1 MSHRAILLWFAALT
15 IFALVSRAQVRGGGP
30 DRCSFDGAVIEPI
43 HRVDLMEETTP
54 TASFCSI
61 ACALAWPAHP
71 ATAPHPAWWRV
82 RDEVT
87 GLPLDASRATFVAS
101 RIVTVPARSER
112 IHVFADP
119 TAAMGHCV
127 QFGGARIA
135 DPFLPPVAGDSDE

>member
-1 MSHRAILLWFAALT
+1 MSHRSILLWFAALT
-15 IFALVSRAQVRGGGP
+15 IFAVVSRAQVRGGGP

-54 TASFCSI
+54 SASFCSI
-61 ACALAWPAHP
+61 ACALDWPARP
-71 ATAPHPAWWRV
+71 PPAPHRNWWRV

-87 GLPLDASRATFVAS
+87 GLPVDASRATFVAS
-101 RIVTVPARSER
+101 RVVTVPARSER

-119 TAAMGHCV
+119 TAAMSHCV

-135 DPFLPPVAGDSDE
+135 DPFPPVAGDSDK

>member
-15 IFALVSRAQVRGGGP
+15 IFAIVSRAQVRGGGP

-43 HRVDLMEETTP
+43 RRVDLMEDSTP
-54 TASFCSI
+54 AASFCSL
-61 ACALAWPAHP
+61 ACARAWPALPPSASHQ
-71 ATAPHPAWWRV
+71 AWWRV

-87 GLPLDASRATFVAS
+87 GLAIEARRATFVTS
-101 RIVTVPARSER
+101 RVVTVPARGER

-119 TAAMGHCV
+119 TAAMSHCV

-135 DPFLPPVAGDSDE
+135 DPLLSPTAGDSDK